1 MGVEVV
7 VEEPVAA
14 FRTGVVVVDFFVVV
28 FVVLDVVPLVD
39 VLPDVVPPVDVLP
52 DVEVDVPVDV
62 PVMVPVGTRLSG
74 CEAPVFEVEVV
85 SAVSVLIGPDSRFC
99 FVASARSMS
108 PLVRVPTFSTVVG
121 GVGVVSN
128 LRTGVASNFGNVL
141 SVLGA
146 DSIKL

>member
-14 FRTGVVVVDFFVVV
+14 FRTGVVVVDFFVGV
-28 FVVLDVVPLVD
+28 FVELDVAPPL
-39 VLPDVVPPVDVLP
+39 DVLP
-52 DVEVDVPVDV
+52 DVELELPVDV
-62 PVMVPVGTRLSG
+62 PVMVLVGTRLRGRS
-74 CEAPVFEVEVV
+74 VSTFDVEVV

-121 GVGVVSN
+121 GVGVV
-128 LRTGVASNFGNVL
+128 VAGFLIGAS

>member
-14 FRTGVVVVDFFVVV
+14 FRTGVVVVDFFFGV
-28 FVVLDVVPLVD
+28 FVVLDVAPLVD
-39 VLPDVVPPVDVLP
+39 VLPDVELELP
-52 DVEVDVPVDV
+52 VPVDA
-62 PVMVPVGTRLSG
+62 PVMVPVGTRLRDRS
-74 CEAPVFEVEVV
+74 VSTFDVEVV

-121 GVGVVSN
+121 GVGVTV
-128 LRTGVASNFGNVL
+128 TGFLIGAS

>member
-14 FRTGVVVVDFFVVV
+14 FRTGVVVVDFFVGV
-28 FVVLDVVPLVD
+28 FVELDVAPPL
-39 VLPDVVPPVDVLP
+39 DVLP
-52 DVEVDVPVDV
+52 DVELELLVPI
-62 PVMVPVGTRLSG
+62 GTRLRGRS
-74 CEAPVFEVEVV
+74 VSTFDVEVV

-99 FVASARSMS
+99 FVESARSMS

-121 GVGVVSN
+121 GVGVV
-128 LRTGVASNFGNVL
+128 VAGFLIGAS

>member
-14 FRTGVVVVDFFVVV
+14 FRTGVVVVDFFFGV
-28 FVVLDVVPLVD
+28 FVVLDVAPLVD
-39 VLPDVVPPVDVLP
+39 VLPDVEL
-52 DVEVDVPVDV
+52 ELL
-62 PVMVPVGTRLSG
+62 VPVGTRFRGRS
-74 CEAPVFEVEVV
+74 VSTFDVEVV

-121 GVGVVSN
+121 GVGVTV
-128 LRTGVASNFGNVL
+128 TGFLIGAS

>member
-14 FRTGVVVVDFFVVV
+14 FRTGVVVVDFFVGV
-28 FVVLDVVPLVD
+28 FVELDVAPPL
-39 VLPDVVPPVDVLP
+39 DVLP
-52 DVEVDVPVDV
+52 DVELELL
-62 PVMVPVGTRLSG
+62 VPVGTRLRGRS
-74 CEAPVFEVEVV
+74 VSTFDVEVV

-99 FVASARSMS
+99 FVESARSMS

-121 GVGVVSN
+121 GVGVV
-128 LRTGVASNFGNVL
+128 VAGFLIGAS

>member
-28 FVVLDVVPLVD
+28 FVVLDVAPLVD
-39 VLPDVVPPVDVLP
+39 VLPDVEFEPL
-52 DVEVDVPVDV
+52 VDVPV
-62 PVMVPVGTRLSG
+62 VPVGTRLSG
-74 CEAPVFEVEVV
+74 CEAPVVEVEVV
-85 SAVSVLIGPDSRFC
+85 SVVSVLIGPDTRFC

-121 GVGVVSN
+121 GVGVVST
-128 LRTGVASNFGNVL
+128 LRIGVLSNFGNVP

>member
-14 FRTGVVVVDFFVVV
+14 FRIGVVVVDFFFGV
-28 FVVLDVVPLVD
+28 FVVLDVA
-39 VLPDVVPPVDVLP
+39 PPVDVLP
-52 DVEVDVPVDV
+52 DVELELLVPVDV
-62 PVMVPVGTRLSG
+62 PVMVPVGTRFRGRS
-74 CEAPVFEVEVV
+74 VSTFDVEVV

-121 GVGVVSN
+121 GVGVTV
-128 LRTGVASNFGNVL
+128 TGFLIGAS

>member
-14 FRTGVVVVDFFVVV
+14 FRTGVVVVDFFVGV
-28 FVVLDVVPLVD
+28 FVELDVAPPL
-39 VLPDVVPPVDVLP
+39 DVLP
-52 DVEVDVPVDV
+52 DVELELLVPVDV
-62 PVMVPVGTRLSG
+62 PVMVPVGTRLRG
-74 CEAPVFEVEVV
+74 RPVSTFDVEVV

-121 GVGVVSN
+121 GVGVV
-128 LRTGVASNFGNVL
+128 VAGFLIGAS

>member
-14 FRTGVVVVDFFVVV
+14 FRTGVVVVDFFVGV
-28 FVVLDVVPLVD
+28 FVELDVAPPL
-39 VLPDVVPPVDVLP
+39 DVLP
-52 DVEVDVPVDV
+52 DVELELL
-62 PVMVPVGTRLSG
+62 VPVGTRLRGRS
-74 CEAPVFEVEVV
+74 VSTFDVEVV

-121 GVGVVSN
+121 GVGVV
-128 LRTGVASNFGNVL
+128 VAGFLIGAS